1 MNAYQLSY
9 LQHGTARV
17 PSESPQVSVRAHIPP
32 VRSAFRPPARKREAM
47 RIFLVTVASLC
58 LVSTPAFAAPAG
70 DADSSARAGSS
81 GGSTVYD
88 FEDDNVDG
96 ETLSPTGANIS
107 SRGRTKHES
116 MIKIRPHFIPEL
128 IKMANDI

>member
-1 MNAYQLSY
+1 
-9 LQHGTARV
+9 
-17 PSESPQVSVRAHIPP
+17 
-32 VRSAFRPPARKREAM
+32 M
-47 RIFLVTVASLC
+47 RIFLVTVATLC
-58 LVSTPAFAAPAG
+58 LVSTPALAAPAR
-70 DADSSARAGSS
+70 DSDSSARSGSS

>member
-1 MNAYQLSY
+1 MRKFLAT
-9 LQHGTARV
+9 TA
-17 PSESPQVSVRAHIPP
+17 AI
-32 VRSAFRPPARKREAM
+32 
-47 RIFLVTVASLC
+47 C
-58 LVSTPAFAAPAG
+58 LLSTPAFAAPAG
-70 DADSSARAGSS
+70 DADSGARR
-81 GGSTVYD
+81 GGEGGATVYD

-96 ETLSPTGANIS
+96 ESLSPTGANIS

>member
-1 MNAYQLSY
+1 
-9 LQHGTARV
+9 
-17 PSESPQVSVRAHIPP
+17 
-32 VRSAFRPPARKREAM
+32 M
-47 RIFLVTVASLC
+47 RTFIATLATLTLVA
-58 LVSTPAFAAPAG
+58 TPAFAAPAG
-70 DADSSARAGSS
+70 DADSAARSGTS
-81 GGSTVYD
+81 GGATVYD

>member
-1 MNAYQLSY
+1 MRTILA
-9 LQHGTARV
+9 TA
-17 PSESPQVSVRAHIPP
+17 A
-32 VRSAFRPPARKREAM
+32 A
-47 RIFLVTVASLC
+47 LC
-58 LVSTPAFAAPAG
+58 LFSTPAMAAPANDG
-70 DADSSARAGSS
+70 DADSAARAGSA
-81 GGSTVYD
+81 GGATVYD

-96 ETLSPTGANIS
+96 ELLSPTGANIS

>member
-1 MNAYQLSY
+1 M
-9 LQHGTARV
+9 
-17 PSESPQVSVRAHIPP
+17 
-32 VRSAFRPPARKREAM
+32 RK
-47 RIFLVTVASLC
+47 ILVTAAALC
-58 LVSTPAFAAPAG
+58 LFSTPAMAAPAG
-70 DADSSARAGSS
+70 DADSSARSGSAG
-81 GGSTVYD
+81 GATVYD

-96 ETLSPTGANIS
+96 ELLSPTGANIS

>member
-1 MNAYQLSY
+1 
-9 LQHGTARV
+9 
-17 PSESPQVSVRAHIPP
+17 
-32 VRSAFRPPARKREAM
+32 M
-47 RIFLVTVASLC
+47 RTFIATLATLTLVA
-58 LVSTPAFAAPAG
+58 TPAFAAPAG
-70 DADSSARAGSS
+70 DADSAARSGSQ
-81 GGSTVYD
+81 GGATVYD

>member
-1 MNAYQLSY
+1 
-9 LQHGTARV
+9 
-17 PSESPQVSVRAHIPP
+17 
-32 VRSAFRPPARKREAM
+32 M
-47 RIFLVTVASLC
+47 RTFIATLATLC
-58 LVSTPAFAAPAG
+58 LVATPAFAAPAG
-70 DADSSARAGSS
+70 DADSAARS
-81 GGSTVYD
+81 GTQGGATVYD